1 MIAAAGPALAA
12 ALLAPSAPCPVA
24 LPSGAAV
31 RGGFES
37 ARSMPEFSIA
47 NREASAVL
55 VKLEQADTGADHVF
69 YVAPG
74 ESADIAFVTPG
85 AYHVSVAVG
94 GRLGPDCR
102 TLAAAKAIYRF
113 SESFVFTRTITENPD
128 GSRDT
133 AIGSHWIELG
143 NDARRNVGSR
153 DISVA
158 AFND

>member
-1 MIAAAGPALAA
+1 VIVAAASALAA

-31 RGGFES
+31 RGGFEP
-37 ARSMPEFSIA
+37 ARAMPEFSIA
-47 NREASAVL
+47 NREANPVL
-55 VKLEQADTGADHVF
+55 VKLEQADTGTDHVF
-69 YVAPG
+69 YVAAG
-74 ESADIAFVTPG
+74 ESADITFVTP
-85 AYHVSVAVG
+85 ATYHVSVAVA

-102 TLAAAKAIYRF
+102 TLAAAKTIYRF
-113 SESFVFTRTITENPD
+113 SESFVFTRTVTENPY
-128 GSRDT
+128 GTRDT

-143 NDARRNVGSR
+143 NNARRNAGSN